1 MTVVGGPIGE
11 CSISFS
17 KGRSLMGGG
26 VPFSFAVLAR
36 CLSFF
41 GTVSVASVL
50 KRLSPSC
57 EGVPAGGPMSPG
69 V

>member
-1 MTVVGGPIGE
+1 MTVVRGPIGE
-11 CSISFS
+11 CYISFS

-41 GTVSVASVL
+41 GTVSRGRQAFPDL
-50 KRLSPSC
+50 MFGKDKIL
-57 EGVPAGGPMSPG
+57 
-69 V
+69 

>member
-1 MTVVGGPIGE
+1 
-11 CSISFS
+11 
-17 KGRSLMGGG
+17 MGGD

-41 GTVSVASVL
+41 GTVSVVSVL
-50 KRLSPSC
+50 GRLSPNC
-57 EGVPAGGPMSPG
+57 EGIPAGRPMSPGVKSNDEEVPAGGPMSSG